1 MPDKTRLYYSHDPM
15 CSFCWAFRPVWDEIK
30 SNLEKRTPEIEIIN
44 VMGGLAPDSDE
55 PMPDE
60 VRSKVRAAWQYIEQ
74 NIPGTQFNY
83 DFWNL
88 QKPRRSTYPACRA
101 VIATKILDARLN
113 GGINGGIN
121 GGLEE
126 QMILAIQQ
134 AYYMNAQNPS
144 NEDTLISCAET
155 IGLDGIAFT
164 QTLHSAECHQA
175 FEQDRALSGSL
186 GIGGFPGLVIAR
198 GNSRFNIPVDYN
210 SASTVLDRLFEAISL
225 L

>member
-83 DFWNL
+83 EFWNL
-88 QKPRRSTYPACRA
+88 QQPRRSTYPACRA
-101 VIATKILDARLN
+101 VIATKLLDTR
-113 GGINGGIN
+113 
-121 GGLEE
+121 LEE

-134 AYYMNAQNPS
+134 AYYINAQNPS
-144 NEDTLISCAET
+144 NEDTLVACAEF
-155 IGLDGIAFT
+155 IGMDGARFT
-164 QTLHSAECHQA
+164 HILRSEECYQA
-175 FEQDRALSGSL
+175 FEQDRALSRSM
-186 GIGGFPGLVIAR
+186 GISSFPSLVITR
-198 GNSRFNIPVDYN
+198 GSRQFNIPVDYN
-210 SASTVLDRLFEAISL
+210 SASTVLDKLFEAISL

>member
-1 MPDKTRLYYSHDPM
+1 MPEKTLLYYSHDPM
-15 CSFCWAFRPVWDEIK
+15 CSFCWAFRPVWARVRSSLAK
-30 SNLEKRTPEIEIIN
+30 SKPELTIIN

-55 PMPDE
+55 PMPEE

-74 NIPGTQFNY
+74 NIPGIQFNY
-83 DFWNL
+83 DFWSQ

-113 GGINGGIN
+113 YE
-121 GGLEE
+121 LEE

-134 AYYMNAQNPS
+134 AYYLNAQNPS
-144 NEDTLISCAET
+144 NAGTLISCAES
-155 IGLDGIAFT
+155 IGLDKIAFT
-164 QTLHSAECHQA
+164 KTLHSTECHQA
-175 FEQDRALSGSL
+175 FEQDRALSQSL
-186 GIGGFPGLVIAR
+186 GISSFPGLVIAR

-210 SASTVLDRLFEAISL
+210 NASRVLDRLFEAISL